1 MDFQLTE
8 DQKIFKQTVHDF
20 AEQRIAPLVNDWEKT
35 GVSVTP
41 ELVAEYRDLGLL
53 GITLPEQYGGGGL
66 PAIYAILAME
76 ELPALIRGQPA
87 R

>member
-20 AEQRIAPLVNDWEKT
+20 AERRIAPLVNDWEKT
-35 GVSVTP
+35 GVSVGP
-41 ELVAEYRDLGLL
+41 ELIAEYRDLGLM

-66 PAIYAILAME
+66 PANLCHSGNGRAGS
-76 ELPALIRGQPA
+76 R
-87 R
+87 